1 MLLFKLF
8 KTPGRAPSVTSLFAY
23 TMFAIGFGLTQTA
36 MAQIPPSVAK
46 ALAQQG
52 ISTANVSLI
61 AQPLK
66 ADTALV
72 PIAAH
77 QINKSM
83 NPASVMKLVTSYAA
97 LSALGPDY
105 RWRTSAYLQGDL
117 VGDVLTGNMAIKG
130 GGDPKIVIEDLMEW
144 LASWRRAGL
153 REIRGDLVID
163 ESLYAELGASM
174 ESFDGDPGQPY
185 NVRPHPLM
193 MNFKAT
199 KFVVTPQQQGGLT
212 ITLDPPL
219 ADVALDNQ
227 ITTVAGICRYRAAGL
242 TISDA
247 GPTTI
252 RLAGRYSP
260 SCGETSS
267 FAAALDHRPF
277 IFGLVKAAWLAN
289 GGEWKGSWRIGK
301 AQGRDWSQWRSPRT
315 LSDVVRDINK
325 FSNNVMTRQVLMQTG
340 YENLKQAAA
349 SRVGTVANGREVV
362 RGTLLARG
370 LSFPELVIENG
381 SGLSR
386 IERVSVNSLVQ
397 LLSDASRSK
406 LFEIFR
412 DSMPVVGVDGT
423 MRKRLTDK
431 PIAGNAWIKTG
442 SIEGVS
448 SIAGYVLA
456 KSGTLY
462 AVSFIVNGAGALDS
476 SPAQDQFL
484 LWVFEQG

>member
-1 MLLFKLF
+1 MHLYKQL
-8 KTPGRAPSVTSLFAY
+8 KTSSRALVVKSLFAFTY
-23 TMFAIGFGLTQTA
+23 FIAVPA
-36 MAQIPPSVAK
+36 NAQIPPAVAK
-46 ALAQQG
+46 ALNQQG
-52 ISTANVSLI
+52 ISTANVALI
-61 AQPLK
+61 AQPVNVE
-66 ADTALV
+66 AARG

-77 QINKSM
+77 QINKAM
-83 NPASVMKLVTSYAA
+83 NPASVMKLVTTYAA

-105 RWRTSAYLQGDL
+105 RWRTTAYLQGDL
-117 VGDVLTGNMAIKG
+117 VGDVLNGNMAVKG

-199 KFVVTPQQQGGLT
+199 KFVVSPLPQGSLT

-219 ADVALDNQ
+219 ADITLDNQ
-227 ITTVAGICRYRAAGL
+227 VTTVAGVCRYRAAGL

-252 RLAGRYSP
+252 RVAGRYSP

-277 IFGLVKAAWLAN
+277 IFGLLKAAWLAN

-301 AQGRDWSQWRSPRT
+301 AQGREWSQWRSPRT
-315 LSDVVRDINK
+315 LADVVRDINK
-325 FSNNVMTRQVLMQTG
+325 FSNNVMTRQVLMQIG
-340 YENLKQAAA
+340 YENLKQAAGRKIG
-349 SRVGTVANGREVV
+349 SVTNGRDAV
-362 RGTLLARG
+362 RAALLARG
-370 LSFPELVIENG
+370 LNFPELVIENG

-386 IERVSVNSLVQ
+386 IERVSVSNLAQ

-406 LFEIFR
+406 LFENYR
-412 DSMPVVGVDGT
+412 DSMPIVGVDGT

-456 KSGTLY
+456 RSGTLY
-462 AVSFIVNGAGALDS
+462 AVSLIVNGAGALDS
-476 SPAQDQFL
+476 LPAQDQFL

>member
-1 MLLFKLF
+1 MHLNIKVQSIDRWLLAQLF
-8 KTPGRAPSVTSLFAY
+8 VFFTVGFAQS
-23 TMFAIGFGLTQTA
+23 AN
-36 MAQIPPSVAK
+36 AQIPAAVSK
-46 ALAQQG
+46 ALGQQG
-52 ISTANVSLI
+52 IATANVALI
-61 AQPLK
+61 AQPLNTDL
-66 ADTALV
+66 ARG
-72 PIAAH
+72 PIASH
-77 QINKSM
+77 QIGKAM

-97 LSALGPDY
+97 LSSLGPDY
-105 RWRTSAYLQGDL
+105 RWRTSAYLQGEL
-117 VGDVLTGNMAIKG
+117 NGDVLNGNIAIKG

-144 LASWRRAGL
+144 LASWRRVGL

-199 KFVVTPQQQGGLT
+199 KFVVSPQQSSGLT

-219 ADVALDNQ
+219 ADVAIDQQ
-227 ITTVAGICRYRAAGL
+227 ITVVAGVCKYRAAGL

-252 RLAGRYSP
+252 KVAGRYSP
-260 SCGETSS
+260 SCGETAT

-277 IFGLVKAAWLAN
+277 IFALLKAAWIAN
-289 GGEWKGSWRIGK
+289 GGEWKGSWRVGK

-315 LSDVVRDINK
+315 LADVVRDINK
-325 FSNNVMTRQVLMQTG
+325 FSNNVMTRQVLLQTG
-340 YENLKQAAA
+340 YENLKQGATPKTA
-349 SRVGTVANGREVV
+349 TVAQGREAV
-362 RGTLLARG
+362 RTTLLARG
-370 LSFPELVIENG
+370 LNFPELVIENG

-386 IERVSVNSLVQ
+386 VERISVNSLAQ
-397 LLSDASRSK
+397 LLGDASRSK
-406 LFEIFR
+406 VFEMYR
-412 DSMPVVGVDGT
+412 DSMPIVGVDGT

-431 PIAGNAWIKTG
+431 AIVGNAWIKTG

-476 SPAQDQFL
+476 QPAQDQFL